1 MEQLKALSRSRQL
14 ILGAGV
20 LLLIDMFFSWQE
32 VSVSFGGEEIAAASR
47 SGWHGFWGVVLGLAT
62 IAILLWVAARSF
74 DVEIPGNLPHALIT
88 LALGVIIVLCAVLK
102 TLTDDYV
109 NWPAYV
115 GIVLAVIIV
124 IGAWMEFQ
132 ASGESLPQ
140 IPRTAAA
147 AGGAGAATTAAPA
160 EPAPAAEPTPYE
172 PAPEP
177 PSDTEEEPPPAAAG
191 TT

>member
-20 LLLIDMFFSWQE
+20 LLLIDTFLPWEEVDLEILGSHSWN
-32 VSVSFGGEEIAAASR
+32 A
-47 SGWHGFWGVVLGLAT
+47 WHGFFGWVLGLAT
-62 IAILLWVAARSF
+62 IAILLWVAARNF
-74 DVEIPGNLPHALIT
+74 EVEVPGNLPHGMVT

-102 TLTDDYV
+102 VLTDDFDTA
-109 NWPAYV
+109 WGAWV

-140 IPRTAAA
+140 IPRTSAA
-147 AGGAGAATTAAPA
+147 AGGAGAATTTAAA
-160 EPAPAAEPTPYE
+160 EPAAAPEPTPYE
-172 PAPEP
+172 PAAPEP
-177 PSDTEEEPPPAAAG
+177 PSDTEEEPPPAPAG
-191 TT
+191 TGPA